1 MLANG
6 SAWSSLVRTI
16 SHGCGPMRGG
26 WMFIARVSL
35 LRSQSRKA
43 EGVRRDHGLA
53 PGWPAFARLD
63 GRLAMEAASVLA
75 VADRDWPTSGSDRL
89 LGQFRVAHLLHG
101 RNLALFQIAV
111 LEAVLDRPG
120 RALGVEPRV
129 HRPDAI
135 LGL

>member
-53 PGWPAFARLD
+53 PSWPAFARLD
-63 GRLAMEAASVLA
+63 GRLAMVFLRWSSCDAASALA

-89 LGQFRVAHLLHG
+89 LGEFCVAHL
-101 RNLALFQIAV
+101 
-111 LEAVLDRPG
+111 
-120 RALGVEPRV
+120 
-129 HRPDAI
+129 
-135 LGL
+135 